1 MSDDSTTVTP
11 QTRLA
16 LRNRSHGRCEWC
28 GHGGKRLEV
37 HHRLYRS
44 RGGGHDASNLVML
57 CGWGNHTGCHGRAH
71 GAEPGDTDAAI
82 RAGMTLPSGADPEAV
97 EIRSVVFGI
106 PMWLLP
112 NGDVVFDRPAPI
124 DPAAVPRLR

>member
-1 MSDDSTTVTP
+1 MSDDSTVTP
-11 QTRLA
+11 ATRLA
-16 LRNRSHGRCEWC
+16 LANRSHGRCEWC

-37 HHRLYRS
+37 HHRLFRS
-44 RGGGHDASNLVML
+44 RGGKHDASNLVML

-71 GAEPGDTDAAI
+71 GAQVGDTEAAE
-82 RAGMTLPSGADPEAV
+82 RAGMSLRSGSNPAAI

-112 NGDVVFDRPAPI
+112 DGDVVFDRPPTI
-124 DPAAVPRLR
+124 DPATIPTL